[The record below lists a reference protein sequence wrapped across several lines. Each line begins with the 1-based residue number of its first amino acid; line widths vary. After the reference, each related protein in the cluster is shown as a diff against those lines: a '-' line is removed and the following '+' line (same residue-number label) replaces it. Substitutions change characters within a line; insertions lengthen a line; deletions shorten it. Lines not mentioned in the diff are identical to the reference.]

1 MKNEHRIRDNDYY
14 NLEKIIMKENKA
26 TENLELENE
35 QGQEVKD
42 AYTKRKTTGKVM
54 FRRRE
59 V

>member
-1 MKNEHRIRDNDYY
+1 ME
-14 NLEKIIMKENKA
+14 ENKA

-35 QGQEVKD
+35 QGKEVKD

>member
-1 MKNEHRIRDNDYY
+1 
-14 NLEKIIMKENKA
+14 MKENKA
-26 TENLELENE
+26 TENLDLENE
-35 QGQEVKD
+35 QGLEVKD